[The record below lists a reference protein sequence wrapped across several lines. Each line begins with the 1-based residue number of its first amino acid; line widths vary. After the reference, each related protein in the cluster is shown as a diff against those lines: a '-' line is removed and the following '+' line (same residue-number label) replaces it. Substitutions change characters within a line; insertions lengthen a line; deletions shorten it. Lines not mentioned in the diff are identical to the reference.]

1 MKRLSATLW
10 SAAAAA
16 ALILASM
23 ASPPAAQAQFDD
35 VGVITFPTSAT
46 GEAQR
51 HFLRGVAILHSFGWK
66 QAREQFHAAQAIDP
80 DFAMAYWGESLSY
93 NHPLVTN
100 MNPDQPRE
108 ALERLG
114 DTPGERLA
122 KAPTEREKGLLRAVE
137 ILWGEGEHRDRAV
150 GYMEAMAGL
159 HEAYPDD
166 PEIAAFH
173 ALSLLAATRATRD
186 LSERWNVR
194 AGTIALKLLN
204 DNPIHPGAAHYTIH
218 AFDNPVM
225 APLAL
230 DAAHALAG
238 IAPAVSHARHM
249 PTHIFI
255 RHGMW
260 DLVSG
265 HNQSAYDVAVE
276 LWEPGDALDAA
287 VHALDWGQYGDLQRG
302 DYAKARLW
310 MVRLAAMVEHE
321 GFEVGGA
328 RGAAGTARAQG
339 AVPLV
344 KSRYIVETEE
354 WEIQP
359 ITDDSRTSELLA
371 TGLSAAR
378 TGDMETLAA
387 AEKALAGKSGGEG
400 YDHVMHMEVSALHHA
415 AMGHGDLAIEQMDDA
430 VATVEAMAP
439 PRGSANPVKPVHEL
453 YGEILLD
460 LGKPEDAIAMFET
473 SLQRMPNRPRSLL
486 GLARAHAASGNG
498 MLAAEAYGNVAALW
512 EGRNGIP
519 GVDEARGLLEAR
531 AGEADA
537 WMREARESPFHAS
550 IQAGTTRYPVAAN
563 PVRGNVREPYSV
575 WSRLSVPDSEQS
587 TRRLFEYTLM
597 GAALPIAPA
606 MATLLLGL
614 GKNDEEG
621 PDLGHGLLMLG
632 ALASL
637 VTVPVAAELAGTA
650 NLSRTVLGTVAG
662 FYAGWLA
669 IIPAYYAGTDTL
681 LAPFFALGMAGVT
694 TLISK

>member
-1 MKRLSATLW
+1 MKKPSATLW

-23 ASPPAAQAQFDD
+23 ASPPPAHAQFDD

-46 GEAQR
+46 ATAQA

-66 QAREQFHAAQAIDP
+66 QAREQFHAARAIDP
-80 DFAMAYWGESLSY
+80 DFALAYWGESLAY
-93 NHPLVTN
+93 NHPLVTQ
-100 MNPDQPRE
+100 MDPTEPRK

-114 DTPGERLA
+114 ATPEERLA
-122 KAPTEREKGLLRAVE
+122 KAPTEREKGLLSAVE

-159 HEAYPDD
+159 HDAYPDD
-166 PEIAAFH
+166 PEIAAFY
-173 ALSLLAATRATRD
+173 ALSLLTATRATRD

-194 AGTIALKLLN
+194 AGTIALKLLS

-230 DAAHALAG
+230 DAAHAFAD

-255 RHGMW
+255 QHGMW

-276 LWEPGDALDAA
+276 LWEPGDALGDA
-287 VHALDWGQYGDLQRG
+287 VHAMDWGQYGDLQRG
-302 DYAKARLW
+302 DYAKARLR
-310 MVRLAAMVEHE
+310 MERLAAMVEHE

-339 AVPLV
+339 AVPLL

-359 ITDDSRTSELLA
+359 ISDDSRTSEMLA

-378 TGDMETLAA
+378 TGDMKTLAA
-387 AEKALAGKSGGEG
+387 AEKALAGKYDGEG
-400 YDHVMHMEVSALHHA
+400 YDHVMHVEVSALHHA
-415 AMGHGDLAIEQMDDA
+415 AMGHGDMAIEQMDEA

-498 MLAAEAYGNVAALW
+498 MLAAEAYGKVAALW
-512 EGRNGIP
+512 EGRDGIS
-519 GVDEARGLLEAR
+519 GLDEARGFLEER

-537 WMREARESPFHAS
+537 RMREARESPFHVS
-550 IQAGTTRYPVAAN
+550 IYPAAAN
-563 PVRGNVREPYSV
+563 PVQGSVREPYSV
-575 WSRLSVPDSEQS
+575 WSKLSVPESEQS

-597 GAALPIAPA
+597 GAALPVAPA
-606 MATLLLGL
+606 MAALLLGL
-614 GKNDEEG
+614 GKNDEG
-621 PDLGHGLLMLG
+621 GLGLGHGLLMVG
-632 ALASL
+632 TAASL
-637 VTVPVAAELAGTA
+637 VTVPVAAELAGA
-650 NLSRTVLGTVAG
+650 DNLFRTVLGTVAG
-662 FYAGWLA
+662 FYAGWLV
-669 IIPAYYAGTDTL
+669 IMPVVDGKDNL

-694 TLISK
+694 TLISR

>member
-1 MKRLSATLW
+1 MKRLSATLC
-10 SAAAAA
+10 SAATAA
-16 ALILASM
+16 ALVLA
-23 ASPPAAQAQFDD
+23 AIATPPHAHAQFDD

-46 GEAQR
+46 AAAQE

-80 DFAMAYWGESLSY
+80 DFALAYWGESLAY
-93 NHPLVTN
+93 NHPLVTQ
-100 MNPDQPRE
+100 MDPTEPRK

-114 DTPGERLA
+114 ATPEERLA

-159 HEAYPDD
+159 RDAYPDD
-166 PEIAAFH
+166 PEIAAFY
-173 ALSLLAATRATRD
+173 ALSLLTATRATRD

-194 AGTIALKLLN
+194 AGTIALQLLS
-204 DNPIHPGAAHYTIH
+204 DNPVHPGAAHYTIH

-230 DAAHALAG
+230 DAAHAFAD

-255 RHGMW
+255 QHGMW
-260 DLVSG
+260 DPVSG

-276 LWEPGDALDAA
+276 LWEPGDALGDA
-287 VHALDWGQYGDLQRG
+287 VHAMDWGQYGDLQRG

-310 MVRLAAMVEHE
+310 MERLAAMVEHE

-328 RGAAGTARAQG
+328 RGAAGTARARG
-339 AVPLV
+339 AVPLL

-359 ITDDSRTSELLA
+359 ISDDSRTSELLA

-378 TGDMETLAA
+378 TGDVKTLAA
-387 AEKALAGKSGGEG
+387 AEKALAGESDGEG

-415 AMGHGDLAIEQMDDA
+415 AMGHGDMAIEQMDDA

-460 LGKPEDAIAMFET
+460 LGKPEDAAAMFET
-473 SLQRMPNRPRSLL
+473 SLRRMPNRPRSLL

-498 MLAAEAYGNVAALW
+498 MLAAEAYGKVAALW
-512 EGRNGIP
+512 GGRDGTS
-519 GVDEARGLLEAR
+519 GLDEARGFLEER

-537 WMREARESPFHAS
+537 RMREARESSFHAS
-550 IQAGTTRYPVAAN
+550 IYSAAAN
-563 PVRGNVREPYSV
+563 PVQGSVREPYSV
-575 WSRLSVPDSEQS
+575 WSKLSVPESEQS

-597 GAALPIAPA
+597 GAALPVAPA
-606 MATLLLGL
+606 MAALLLGL
-614 GKNDEEG
+614 GKNDEG
-621 PDLGHGLLMLG
+621 GLGLGHGLLMVG
-632 ALASL
+632 TAASL
-637 VTVPVAAELAGTA
+637 VTVPVAAELAGA
-650 NLSRTVLGTVAG
+650 DNLFRTVLGTVAG
-662 FYAGWLA
+662 FYAGWLV
-669 IIPAYYAGTDTL
+669 IMPVVDGKDNL

-694 TLISK
+694 TLISR